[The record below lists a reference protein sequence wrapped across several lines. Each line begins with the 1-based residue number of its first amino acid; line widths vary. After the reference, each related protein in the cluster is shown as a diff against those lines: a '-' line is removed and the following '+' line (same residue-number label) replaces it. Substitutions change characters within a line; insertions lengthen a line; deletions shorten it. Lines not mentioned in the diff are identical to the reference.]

1 MKNKHCW
8 LYNIFI
14 MRRLTISLIVI
25 CLSISCFAQMRAAV
39 DERIELTGTVF
50 RLAGISE
57 YSRGYIPEYDYDID
71 SCFQDF
77 KEGPLTEYIKTM
89 RRENGLGYSAVAASA
104 MFLKIEDGKV
114 RINDEMDLSKLP
126 GLGMQWKDEK
136 SFRKYVRLLND
147 FYIESDYHAFFESH
161 RPLFGRVTDA
171 MSNLLKCLAPE
182 WFSDFFGHE
191 FLSMN
196 LYVSPVNG
204 SSNYYLATDSYSLK
218 NTGEGFSII
227 IGGQEYYPVEM
238 MYPLIHEICHHYSN
252 PMFDRHWQEMKDA
265 AETMYPYVSGT
276 IMQYGYGN
284 AYETMME
291 WQNNLFTLMYYKDNF
306 KLMDS
311 YVFPEEVKEK
321 LRQMGLKA
329 DLSADDFVVPECS
342 EMTERGFIWMQRS
355 VDFMKNFYSNRDI
368 YHDVEDFMPQL
379 VGFLDNAAKNYG
391 QIIFEY
397 KHRRPYVTDIFPVN
411 GSNLLEVPVDEIRI
425 TFSEPMTFGISSVG
439 PPDDTLGVSWL
450 PLVEFHPM
458 TNETDPQ
465 NGRYW
470 ADERTFVVRIDRQ
483 GLEMD
488 KEYGVVLSGR
498 AFCDSEYNK
507 MESDYVI
514 TYTTDCN
521 STGTTGM

>member
-1 MKNKHCW
+1 
-8 LYNIFI
+8 
-14 MRRLTISLIVI
+14 
-25 CLSISCFAQMRAAV
+25 
-39 DERIELTGTVF
+39 
-50 RLAGISE
+50 
-57 YSRGYIPEYDYDID
+57 
-71 SCFQDF
+71 
-77 KEGPLTEYIKTM
+77 
-89 RRENGLGYSAVAASA
+89 
-104 MFLKIEDGKV
+104 
-114 RINDEMDLSKLP
+114 
-126 GLGMQWKDEK
+126 
-136 SFRKYVRLLND
+136 
-147 FYIESDYHAFFESH
+147 
-161 RPLFGRVTDA
+161 
-171 MSNLLKCLAPE
+171 
-182 WFSDFFGHE
+182 
-191 FLSMN
+191 
-196 LYVSPVNG
+196 
-204 SSNYYLATDSYSLK
+204 
-218 NTGEGFSII
+218 
-227 IGGQEYYPVEM
+227 
-238 MYPLIHEICHHYSN
+238 
-252 PMFDRHWQEMKDA
+252 
-265 AETMYPYVSGT
+265 
-276 IMQYGYGN
+276 
-284 AYETMME
+284 
-291 WQNNLFTLMYYKDNF
+291 
-306 KLMDS
+306 
-311 YVFPEEVKEK
+311 
-321 LRQMGLKA
+321 
-329 DLSADDFVVPECS
+329 
-342 EMTERGFIWMQRS
+342 
-355 VDFMKNFYSNRDI
+355 
-368 YHDVEDFMPQL
+368 MPQL

>member
-126 GLGMQWKDEK
+126 GLGIKWKDEK

-147 FYIESDYHAFFESH
+147 FYIASDYHAFFK
-161 RPLFGRVTDA
+161 RQKPLFDRVSDA
-171 MSNLLKCLAPE
+171 MKSLLKCLNPG
-182 WFSDFFGHE
+182 WFSDFFGQD
-191 FLSMN
+191 FLSIS

-204 SSNYYLATDSYSLK
+204 TSNYYLATDSYSLE
-218 NTGEGFSII
+218 NTGNDFSII

-238 MYPLIHEICHHYSN
+238 VSPLIHEICHHYSN
-252 PMFDRHWQEMKDA
+252 PMFERFWPEMKGA
-265 AETMYPYVSGT
+265 AETMYPYTAGT

-284 AYETMME
+284 AAETMME
-291 WQNNLFTLMYYKDNF
+291 WMNNLFTIMYLRDNF
-306 KLMDS
+306 KLLDS
-311 YVFPEEVKEK
+311 YVFPEEAKEK
-321 LRQMGLKA
+321 LIQMGLEA
-329 DLSADDFVVPECS
+329 DLSVDHFVVPECS
-342 EMTERGFIWMQRS
+342 KMTERGFIWTSRS
-355 VDFMKNFYSNRDI
+355 IDFMENFYNNRYI
-368 YHDVEDFMPQL
+368 YHNIEDFMPQL
-379 VGFLDNAAKNYG
+379 VGFLDNAAENYG
-391 QIIFEY
+391 QIISEY
-397 KHRRPYVTDIFPVN
+397 EHRRPYVTDIFPVN

-425 TFSEPMTFGISSVG
+425 TFSEPMTFGITSVG
-439 PPDDTLGVSWL
+439 PPDDTTGMSRL
-450 PLVEFHPM
+450 PLAEFHPM
-458 TNETDPQ
+458 AKDTDPQ

-470 ADERTFVVRIDRQ
+470 ADEHTFVIRIDRKE
-483 GLEMD
+483 LEMD
-488 KEYGVVLSGR
+488 KEYGIVLGGH

-514 TYTTDCN
+514 TYTTACN